1 MRPGEAIAARLLL
14 PVRDFELLEQALV
27 HSSWHHEHPGSG
39 PGHNERLEF
48 LGDAV
53 VDLIVTEALYQRHPG
68 DDEGRLSARR
78 ALIVSTPGLARLAER
93 IELGADLLLGEGE
106 AARGG
111 RERPALLASAFEA
124 LVGALFLDLGW
135 DRVRDWLLEL
145 AEPDLE
151 EAAEPGRTLK
161 SPKSRLQELTQ
172 RLFGLRPS
180 YAIVE
185 TVGPDHD
192 RRFRVEVAIDDRVVG
207 SGEGSSRRA
216 AETAAATR
224 ALAELQTTDDRPGGA
239 ST

>member
-1 MRPGEAIAARLLL
+1 MRPGEAIATRLRL
-14 PVRDFELLEQALV
+14 PVRDLGLIEQALV
-27 HSSWHHEHPGSG
+27 HSSWHHEHPASG
-39 PGHNERLEF
+39 IGHNERLEF

-53 VDLIVTEALYQRHPG
+53 VDLIISGALFERHPG

-78 ALIVSTPGLARLAER
+78 ALIVSTPGLARLADR
-93 IELGADLLLGEGE
+93 ISLGDDLLLGEGE

-124 LVGALFLDLGW
+124 LVGALFIDLGW
-135 DRVRDWLLEL
+135 EQARDWLLEL

-151 EAAEPGRTLK
+151 AAADPGRTLK

-172 RLFGLRPS
+172 RMFGSRPS

-185 TVGPDHD
+185 TVGPDHE
-192 RRFRVEVAIDDRVVG
+192 RRFRVEVAIDGRVVG

-216 AETAAATR
+216 AETEAAAR
-224 ALAELQTTDDRPGGA
+224 ALGELHGTGSESGSPA
-239 ST
+239 